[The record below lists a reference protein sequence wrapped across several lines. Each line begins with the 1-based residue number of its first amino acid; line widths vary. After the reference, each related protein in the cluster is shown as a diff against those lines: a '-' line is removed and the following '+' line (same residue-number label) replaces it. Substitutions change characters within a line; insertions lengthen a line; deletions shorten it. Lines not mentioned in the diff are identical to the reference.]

1 MMRFDCIST
10 NINILSLSVGK
21 RYLYD
26 IARVYLGE
34 NDYDDEI
41 VSECYRDVDNF
52 ISGIEDKD
60 ILKNFKLPPDLAR
73 YIGQG
78 KGNITL
84 AHDLDSVMPVL
95 DEWDMPYD
103 FYKALLKYMRRGY
116 KWLKADS
123 KAGKTHLYFKF
134 KPSKPSDY
142 TGISDNK
149 TEYDSLIVKFYLKN
163 YLKYTDHAKTSKEGC
178 AYCITALYLVILGEM
193 YRILYPFSDGDVKTF
208 MGICLAKLNPV
219 ISGFTMTAEYN
230 TGNMKALSIITE
242 LLQLTS
248 NTSSLEISKTS
259 EYNVQFKYTPKT
271 NQFKNSSERL
281 EGRAKYRT
289 DKDGKRRIELLI
301 TGKDNTLTL
310 RYDLI
315 GMNILNDITGLA
327 GKKDFL
333 SIASNDSLLEHISRR
348 VLLNL
353 LSHTQQFAK
362 DRKYVSDKV
371 ELFYEDEDD
380 IKLTITK
387 TPEVIQQFKENKI
400 EDCMN
405 EVVFKRLNSETFP
418 ESFDVILNEF
428 KLNKYQID
436 YIIIAHELAKFEV
449 DEVSKRLSRLGSK
462 QQAEIRKMIDRIR
475 EHQKSPFYALNYIY
489 QRLVD

>member
-1 MMRFDCIST
+1 MMTFDCINT

-21 RYLYD
+21 KYLYD

-34 NDYDDEI
+34 NDYDEEV
-41 VSECYRDVDNF
+41 VSECYHEIDSF
-52 ISGIEDKD
+52 ISGIGNKD
-60 ILKNFKLPPDLAR
+60 ILKNFKLPFELAGYVGRGSIALANDLDLA
-73 YIGQG
+73 
-78 KGNITL
+78 
-84 AHDLDSVMPVL
+84 MPVI
-95 DEWDMPYD
+95 DEWELPYE
-103 FYKALLKYMRRGY
+103 FHKALLQYLKQGY

-123 KAGKTHLYFKF
+123 KAGKKHLYFKF

-142 TGISDNK
+142 IGIEDEK
-149 TEYDSLIVKFYLKN
+149 TEYDGFLVKFYLKN
-163 YLKYTDHAKTSKEGC
+163 FIKYTDHTQTSKEGC
-178 AYCITALYLVILGEM
+178 AYCITVLYLVILREM
-193 YRILYPFSDGDVKTF
+193 YRILYPFINKKVKTF
-208 MGICLAKLNPV
+208 VKVCLSILNPV
-219 ISGFTMTAEYN
+219 ISGMTMTAEYN
-230 TGNMKALSIITE
+230 TGRKKALSIITE

-248 NTSSLEISKTS
+248 QTSNLEISKTS

-271 NQFKNSSERL
+271 NPFKNSSEKI

-289 DKDGKRRIELLI
+289 DKNGKRRIELLVS
-301 TGKDNTLTL
+301 GKDNILTL

-333 SIASNDSLLEHISRR
+333 CVASNDSLLEHISRK
-348 VLLNL
+348 VLLNI
-353 LSHTQQFAK
+353 LSHTKQFTK
-362 DRKYVSDKV
+362 DRNFVSNKV

-387 TPEVIQQFKENKI
+387 TPEVVQQFKENKI

-405 EVVFKRLNSETFP
+405 EFVFKGLKPDNLYK
-418 ESFDVILNEF
+418 SFDVILNEF

-436 YIIIAHELAKFEV
+436 YIIIAHELAKFED
-449 DEVSKRLSRLGSK
+449 DEVSKRLSLLGSK
-462 QQAEIRKMIDRIR
+462 QQAEIRKMIDRVR
-475 EHQKSPFYALNYIY
+475 EHQKSPFYSLNYIY

>member
-1 MMRFDCIST
+1 MMSFNCVST

-26 IARVYLGE
+26 IVRVYLRE
-34 NDYDDEI
+34 NDYDEEI

-52 ISGIEDKD
+52 ISRIEDKD
-60 ILKNFKLPPDLAR
+60 ILKDFKLPPELAR

-84 AHDLDSVMPVL
+84 AHDLDSAMPVI
-95 DEWDMPYD
+95 DEWDIPYD
-103 FYKALLKYMRRGY
+103 FYRALLKYMRRGY
-116 KWLKADS
+116 KWLKSDS

-163 YLKYTDHAKTSKEGC
+163 YLKYTDHTKTSKEGC

-193 YRILYPFSDGDVKTF
+193 YRILYPFIDGDVETF
-208 MGICLAKLNPV
+208 MGICLSRLNPV

-230 TGNMKALSIITE
+230 TGNTKALSIITE

-248 NTSSLEISKTS
+248 QTSNLEISKTS

-281 EGRAKYRT
+281 DGRAKYRT
-289 DKDGKRRIELLI
+289 DKNGKRRIELLI
-301 TGKDNTLTL
+301 SGKNNILTL

-333 SIASNDSLLEHISRR
+333 SVASNDSLLEHISRK

-353 LSHTQQFAK
+353 LSHTKQFVK
-362 DRKYVSDKV
+362 DKKYVSNMIDI
-371 ELFYEDEDD
+371 LYEDEDD

-387 TPEVIQQFKENKI
+387 THEIIEEFKEIQKDTCLNNI
-400 EDCMN
+400 I
-405 EVVFKRLNSETFP
+405 FRHLNSDTLSQ
-418 ESFDVILNEF
+418 SFDVILNEF
-428 KLNKYQID
+428 KLNKYQAD
-436 YIIIAHELAKFEV
+436 YIIIAHELSNFE
-449 DEVSKRLSRLGSK
+449 DNEVSKRLSILGSK
-462 QQAEIRKMIDRIR
+462 QQAEIRKMIERIR